1 MLNRV
6 EKTACGGPAGVL
18 SNQKDRSVISG
29 LTLRSAPT
37 AYNRTMIAVL
47 ILALMVA
54 GCSVS
59 TNKAAPAGQRQTQ
72 AAPVFVSKASLKSV
86 PIEIQ
91 AVGNAEAYSTV
102 VVKAQIG
109 GELTIVDFQEG
120 ADVKKGDRLF
130 VIDPRPYEAQL
141 TQAEATLNKD
151 KAQLQ
156 AAQANLSR
164 DMAQEEFAQSQAN
177 RFTELTKQGVFAKD
191 SAEQTTAQAKAAA
204 EAVRAD
210 RATIESMQATIA
222 ADQAALDRAKLQLE
236 YCTIRS
242 PIDGRTGHLMIK
254 QGNIVKATDMDL
266 LTINQ
271 LHPIYVTFSV
281 PEANLQL
288 IKARM
293 ANGKVAV
300 TAYPQ
305 ADTKTGM
312 EDGTLSFIENAVDSS
327 TGTIRLKA
335 IFDNAA
341 MRLWPGQFVRV
352 IVRMNVSADSLIIP
366 ATAVQTGQDGK
377 FVFVVKPDMTVEAR
391 PVVTGRTIERD
402 IVVEKGLSDGDTVVT
417 SGQLRLVPGSP
428 VQIKS
433 GSSSGS
439 SS

>member
-1 MLNRV
+1 MASGVNCIILF
-6 EKTACGGPAGVL
+6 GGL
-18 SNQKDRSVISG
+18 
-29 LTLRSAPT
+29 
-37 AYNRTMIAVL
+37 MILVL
-47 ILALMVA
+47 ILALMIT
-54 GCSVS
+54 GCSAS
-59 TNKAAPAGQRQTQ
+59 TNKAAPAQRQTQ

-109 GELTIVDFQEG
+109 GELTTVDFQEG

-130 VIDPRPYEAQL
+130 VIDPRPYQAQV
-141 TQAEATLNKD
+141 TQAEATLAKD

-164 DMAQEEFAQSQAN
+164 DMAQEEFAQSQAK
-177 RFTELTKQGVFAKD
+177 RFGELTRQGVFAKD

-236 YCTIRS
+236 YCTILS
-242 PIDGRTGHLMIK
+242 PIDGRTGHLLVK
-254 QGNIVKATDMDL
+254 QGNIVKANDMDL
-266 LTINQ
+266 ITINQ
-271 LHPIYVTFSV
+271 LRPIYVTFAV

-288 IKARM
+288 IKSRM

-300 TAYPQ
+300 AAYPQ
-305 ADTKTGM
+305 ADTTTGG
-312 EDGTLSFIENAVDSS
+312 ESGRLSFVENTVDTS

-335 IFDNAA
+335 MFDNSGT
-341 MRLWPGQFVRV
+341 RLWPGQFVRV
-352 IVRMNVSADSLIIP
+352 VVRLNVSADSLVIP

-428 VQIKS
+428 VQVKS
-433 GSSSGS
+433 GSSSAS